1 MDPADSPTNESEAHR
16 GWDSDFR
23 KFESIDRSQILSS
36 LMRNYPDASDSER
49 ASWKRNVPSLQ
60 NEVGEVVRIDTDAGA
75 FTAILE
81 YELPME
87 SRRPDVVLLLND
99 VVVVVELKGKTWPS
113 DADIDQTYAY
123 ARDLMCYHRDCHE
136 RTVHP
141 VLVPTRMPRGGALS
155 ERDVRICGVDE
166 LDVLVAGLSARR
178 TMEPISSGS
187 FLSSEAYKPLPTLIE
202 AARRLFFSRR
212 PPQLWKSAADTDD
225 AVGAIRKIATD
236 ARRTGTRRLVLL
248 TGVPGAGK
256 TLVGLRVAHSPVL
269 ENLRPGG
276 GGAPAVFLSGN
287 GPLVEVLSYV
297 LRDAGGGGKTFVRP
311 IKEYVRRY
319 GRNARSVPPEN
330 VMVFDEAQR
339 AHDRARAA
347 DIHRTGLG
355 AARSEPE
362 YFIEFAERVPG
373 WSVVVGLVGSGQEIH
388 VGEEG
393 GLGLWKRA
401 IERSPRG
408 GDWTVHGPEALR
420 GIFRGAGFEAD
431 DALNLDVTIRTHRAS
446 KHHEFVGRLVEKSP
460 GPPGKLRPLAE
471 ELRGDGHDF
480 RVTRDLELAKNYL
493 RERYGENPRARF
505 GIVASS
511 RDRDLGR
518 FGVANDFRSTRR
530 VRFGPWYNDDEE
542 KEGGLSCRN
551 LRDCVTEFGAQGLE
565 LDAALLAWGTDFV
578 LRDGEWS
585 NEKARAYRRQ
595 GHSRVRDPWRL
606 RANAYRVLLT
616 RGRDAHVVFVP
627 RLRELDETWDFL
639 RACGFR
645 ELAASGAGA
654 DKKVWN
660 SRR

>member
-1 MDPADSPTNESEAHR
+1 MNPADSPTNESEAHR

-36 LMRNYPDASDSER
+36 LARNYPDASNSER

-60 NEVGEVVRIDTDAGA
+60 NEVGEVVRVDTDAGA

-99 VVVVVELKGKTWPS
+99 DVVVVELKGKTWPS
-113 DADIDQTYAY
+113 DADIDQTHAY
-123 ARDLMCYHRDCHE
+123 ARDLTCYHRDCHR

-141 VLVPTRMPRGGALS
+141 VLVPTLMPRGGAAS
-155 ERDVRICGVDE
+155 ERGVRICGVDE

-178 TMEPISSGS
+178 TMEPVSSES
-187 FLSSEAYKPLPTLIE
+187 FLSSEAYKPLPTLME

-212 PPQLWKSAADTDD
+212 PPQLWKSAANTDD

-269 ENLRPGG
+269 EKLRSAG

-287 GPLVEVLSYV
+287 GPLVEVLSHV

-347 DIHRTGLG
+347 DTHRMGLDE
-355 AARSEPE
+355 ARSEPE

-420 GIFRGAGFEAD
+420 GIFRGLGFEAD
-431 DALNLDVTIRTHRAS
+431 NALNLDVTIRTHRAS
-446 KHHEFVGRLVEKSP
+446 RHHEFVGRLVEKSP
-460 GPPGKLRPLAE
+460 GPPDRLRPLAE

-480 RVTRDLELAKNYL
+480 RVTRDLESAKNYL

-511 RDRDLGR
+511 RDRDLGK
-518 FGVANDFRSTRR
+518 FGVPNDFRSTRR

-542 KEGGLSCRN
+542 DGKGLSCRN

-565 LDAALLAWGTDFV
+565 LDAVLLAWGTDFV

-585 NEKARAYRRQ
+585 NEKARAYKTK
-595 GHSRVRDPWRL
+595 GHSGVGDPWRL

-627 RLRELDETWDFL
+627 ELSELDETWDFL

-645 ELAASGAGA
+645 KLAAGGAAVA
-654 DKKVWN
+654 D
-660 SRR
+660 SPHETG

>member
-1 MDPADSPTNESEAHR
+1 MDPADSPTNESAAHR

-36 LMRNYPDASDSER
+36 LTRNYPDASDSER

-60 NEVGEVVRIDTDAGA
+60 NEVGEVVRVDTDAGA

-87 SRRPDVVLLLND
+87 SRRPDVVFLLND
-99 VVVVVELKGKTWPS
+99 DVVVVELKGKTWPS
-113 DADIDQTYAY
+113 DADIDQTHAY
-123 ARDLMCYHRDCHE
+123 ARDLMCYHRDCHR

-141 VLVPTRMPRGGALS
+141 VLVPTLMPRGGALS
-155 ERDVRICGVDE
+155 ERGVRVCGVDE

-178 TMEPISSGS
+178 TMEPVSSES

-212 PPQLWKSAADTDD
+212 TPRLWKSAANTDD

-269 ENLRPGG
+269 EKLRSAG

-287 GPLVEVLSYV
+287 GPLVEVLSHV

-319 GRNARSVPPEN
+319 GRNARAVPPEN

-347 DIHRTGLG
+347 DTHKMGLDE
-355 AARSEPE
+355 ARSEPE
-362 YFIEFAERVPG
+362 YFIEFAERVPE

-401 IERSPRG
+401 IERSPRS
-408 GDWTVHGPEALR
+408 GDWTVHGPDEIS
-420 GIFRGAGFEAD
+420 GIFRGLGFEAEN
-431 DALNLDVTIRTHRAS
+431 ALNLDVTIRAHRAS
-446 KHHEFVGRLVEKSP
+446 KHHEFIGRLVEKSP
-460 GPPGKLRPLAE
+460 GPPEGLLPLAE

-480 RVTRDLELAKNYL
+480 RVTRDLESAKNYL

-511 RDRDLGR
+511 RDRDLVR
-518 FGVANDFRSTRR
+518 FGVPNDFRSTRR

-542 KEGGLSCRN
+542 DEKGLSCRN

-565 LDAALLAWGTDFV
+565 LDAVLLAWGTDFV

-585 NEKARAYRRQ
+585 NEKASAYRKK
-595 GHSRVRDPWRL
+595 GHSGVRDPWRL

-645 ELAASGAGA
+645 KLAASGAAATDSPYGTG
-654 DKKVWN
+654 
-660 SRR
+660 